1 MMRSDMS
8 LLLHSADFK
17 APRGPDGHGLWHDGP
32 VALAHR
38 RLAIIDLS
46 ETGAQP
52 MVDDTLRL
60 VTVFNGCIYNY
71 QDLREELRGHGYH
84 FFSTSDTEVVAKA
97 YHRWGSR
104 CVEHFFGMFAFAVFD
119 L

>member
-1 MMRSDMS
+1 ME
-8 LLLHSADFK
+8 
-17 APRGPDGHGLWHDGP
+17 PRGPEGHGLWHDGP

-52 MVDDTLRL
+52 MLDGELGL

-71 QDLREELRGHGYH
+71 KQLREELTGDGYH
-84 FFSTSDTEVVAKA
+84 FFSSSATEVTAKA
-97 YHRWGSR
+97 YHRWGTS
-104 CVEHFFGMFAFAVFD
+104 CVEHFFGMFAFAI
-119 L
+119 LEQRSGRLI